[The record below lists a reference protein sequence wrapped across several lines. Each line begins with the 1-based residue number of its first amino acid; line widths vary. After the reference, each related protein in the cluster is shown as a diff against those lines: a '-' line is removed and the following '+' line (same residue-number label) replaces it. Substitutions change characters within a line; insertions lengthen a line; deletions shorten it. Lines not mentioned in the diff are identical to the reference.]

1 MFGKKKNVVVDTIQ
15 DKKIKELRSDRY
27 DAWRRVEEATEKV
40 IVRNGV
46 IDLYPD
52 GADKDKAKRDADSA
66 KVGLLA
72 AMAVYDDL
80 RNQYIQALNAPFER
94 ATTKDWHT
102 VAPTSHEIIERTYEK
117 FYKKS

>member
-1 MFGKKKNVVVDTIQ
+1 MFGKKKNVVVDTMQ
-15 DKKIKELRSDRY
+15 DKRVKELRADRY

-46 IDLYPD
+46 VDLYPD

-66 KVGLLA
+66 KEVLLA

-80 RNQYIQALNAPFER
+80 RNQYIQAFNSPLER
-94 ATTKDWHT
+94 VTTKDWQCI
-102 VAPTSHEIIERTYEK
+102 AKTSHEIVEETYK
-117 FYKKS
+117 NFYAKA